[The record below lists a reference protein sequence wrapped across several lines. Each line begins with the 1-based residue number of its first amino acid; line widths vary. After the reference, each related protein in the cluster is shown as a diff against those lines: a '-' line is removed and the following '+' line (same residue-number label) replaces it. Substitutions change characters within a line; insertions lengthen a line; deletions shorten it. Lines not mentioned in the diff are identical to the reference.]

1 MITKSNLMPAP
12 SLSVDKELKNEYIL
26 QKILK
31 FENETD
37 KKRNSSVSFIETEK
51 KLYPSDS
58 YDDELNEKIDYYSN
72 YSDIKN

>member
-1 MITKSNLMPAP
+1 MPAP

-37 KKRNSSVSFIETEK
+37 KKRNSSVSFNETEK

>member
-1 MITKSNLMPAP
+1 
-12 SLSVDKELKNEYIL
+12 L

-37 KKRNSSVSFIETEK
+37 KKRNSSVSFNETEK